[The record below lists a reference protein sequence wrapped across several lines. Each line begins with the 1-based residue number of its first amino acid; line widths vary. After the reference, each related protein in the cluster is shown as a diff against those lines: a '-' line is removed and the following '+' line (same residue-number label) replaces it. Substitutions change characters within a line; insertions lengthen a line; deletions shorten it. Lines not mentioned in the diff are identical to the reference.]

1 MTIKMTAKKAC
12 TKNTAFNL
20 LKSLR
25 EGEALTLEEI
35 DSILL
40 RFAPAAP
47 AKVKPNNVM
56 AWVAKGVAK
65 QDVREYLQYIRVEGG
80 YAYGT
85 NGHVL
90 FKAKVDEADGWYC
103 PKTLLAY
110 DAPESWRAPKYDQLL
125 NGVEYKHKFYDRLTV
140 AEMTQSL
147 LGRDAVYQYS
157 TPDAHNVNLSYAR
170 VMVNRNYLDAATNAD
185 DSAEFN
191 VHDNGGGMMVLHGHN
206 AMGEWLMT
214 TLRV

>member
-12 TKNTAFNL
+12 SKIKAFNL

-25 EGEALTLEEI
+25 EGEMLTLEEI

-40 RFAPAAP
+40 RFAPTPP
-47 AKVKPNNVM
+47 AKVKGNNAM
-56 AWVAKGVAK
+56 AWVAKAVAK

-85 NGHVL
+85 NGHAL
-90 FKAKVDEADGWYC
+90 FKAEVDEDDGWYC

-110 DAPESWRAPKYDQLL
+110 DAPDSWRAPKYDQLL
-125 NGVEYKHKFYDRLTV
+125 RGIDLKHKFYARLTV

-147 LGRDAVYQYS
+147 LGRDAVYCYS
-157 TPDAHNVNLSYAR
+157 TPDAFNENLTFAR
-170 VMVNRNYLDAATNAD
+170 VMVNRNYLAAATNSD
-185 DSAEFN
+185 DRAEFN
-191 VHDNGGGMMVLHGHN
+191 VHDNGGGMMVLHGRN
-206 AMGEWLMT
+206 EMGEWLISNM
-214 TLRV
+214 RA